1 MTQKKKLHLSNLS
14 TDGERMQRS
23 LLSRKELKKPFDRK
37 GYNDRYSKKVKANK
51 DFYLGWFKGEYA
63 NDEKR

>member
-37 GYNDRYSKKVKANK
+37 GYNDR
-51 DFYLGWFKGEYA
+51 
-63 NDEKR
+63 